1 MSIDNE
7 GTRKRIS
14 AVRSVT
20 TKLHEVEEAIDLAII
35 KMCELNSEL
44 PSARLKANLS
54 ATVAQPAF
62 DLAAEA
68 LRSLIL
74 SRKQTVE
81 AHESLAQT
89 QRDMGLGAMAMGEG
103 WKIFKSDLQAPFT
116 LVVSEAA

>member
-14 AVRSVT
+14 AVRSVA
-20 TKLHEVEEAIDLAII
+20 TKLHEVEEAIDFAII

-44 PSARLKANLS
+44 PSARLRANLS

-89 QRDMGLGAMAMGEG
+89 QRDMGLGAIAMGEV
-103 WKIFKSDLQAPFT
+103 WKIFKSELQTPLT
-116 LVVSEAA
+116 LVISEAA

>member
-1 MSIDNE
+1 MSTAHD
-7 GTRKRIS
+7 GTRKRIL

-81 AHESLAQT
+81 AHQSLAQT
-89 QRDMGLGAMAMGEG
+89 QRDMGLGAQSMGEG
-103 WKIFKSDLQAPFT
+103 WKIFKNELQVPLT
-116 LVVSEAA
+116 LVASEAA